1 MPTLENFGIA
11 LGPLRQKD
19 WDLAKERDA
28 LQNRKKQ
35 RGIFCE
41 KCGHFQSVL
50 LPADD
55 EDGRG
60 GTKTHPGG
68 CGLSLQRN
76 EGQKKMRRRSHRGRF
91 TRKIPRMLL
100 GNVLCVLRSE
110 IPEFWEDERLR
121 SAVLL

>member
-11 LGPLRQKD
+11 LGPLREKD

-28 LQNRKKQ
+28 LQNHKAK

-41 KCGHFQSVL
+41 KCGHWQSVFL
-50 LPADD
+50 QADD
-55 EDGRG
+55 KDGRRCP
-60 GTKTHPGG
+60 TPNPGADG
-68 CGLSLQRN
+68 DAPVK
-76 EGQKKMRRRSHRGRF
+76 KKMRRRSHRGRY

-121 SAVLL
+121 PAVLL